1 MDETYTCSIWT
12 VNQGEEDSFLT
23 AFGRFADEATKNFG
37 ALEGMIL
44 RDTDDP
50 STFIVI
56 RRWESA
62 QRPASWAAS
71 AELPALFAPI
81 RATIAGESDAY
92 LTTKVADLG

>member
-37 ALEGMIL
+37 AREGVIL

-50 STFIVI
+50 PTFIVI

-62 QRPASWAAS
+62 QSLQNWADS
-71 AELPALFAPI
+71 AEMPALLAPI

-92 LTTKVADLG
+92 ITTKVADLG